1 MHKNKK
7 LRKRIKK
14 EMVADN
20 KSIKHYCR
28 RNSAYMKCRK
38 LIKIDGCLYICIY
51 NCPNNRVRSRY
62 RYGKI
67 NGAPVYKKYLDLLP
81 E

>member
-20 KSIKHYCR
+20 KSIQHYCR
-28 RNSAYMKCRK
+28 RNFAYMKYRK
-38 LIKIDGCLYICIY
+38 LIKIDGCLYICSY
-51 NCPNNRVRSRY
+51 TGHNNRVRSRY
-62 RYGKI
+62 RYGKS